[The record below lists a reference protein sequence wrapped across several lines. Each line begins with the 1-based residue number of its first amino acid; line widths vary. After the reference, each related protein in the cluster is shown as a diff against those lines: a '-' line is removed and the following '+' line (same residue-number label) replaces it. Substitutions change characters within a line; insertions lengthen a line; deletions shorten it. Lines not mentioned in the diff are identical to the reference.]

1 MNAQTAQPTA
11 AQPSAQPHTNGTLSL
26 NEQLALVCKERDEAN
41 ARAQQA
47 EKAAKEARE
56 AAAHTV
62 GKPSVKARRTD
73 RKYVDGKTG
82 EEVPGKGNVAVYGL
96 QRMGARGNW
105 PFDASPHQRT
115 LNPAQDSAGH
125 PERHGAGAGR
135 WVVLWWPKYRSSA
148 VKADSEGVSPSDTT
162 IEQRSR

>member
-96 QRMGARGNW
+96 QRM
-105 PFDASPHQRT
+105 PVT
-115 LNPAQDSAGH
+115 LYPNQ
-125 PERHGAGAGR
+125 
-135 WVVLWWPKYRSSA
+135 WVRLFAMRDEVLA
-148 VKADSEGVSPSDTT
+148 A
-162 IEQRSR
+162 IEANRDGLSFAKGE

>member
-56 AAAHTV
+56 AAAHPV

-96 QRMGARGNW
+96 QRM
-105 PFDASPHQRT
+105 PVT
-115 LNPAQDSAGH
+115 LYPNQ
-125 PERHGAGAGR
+125 
-135 WVVLWWPKYRSSA
+135 WVRLFAMRDEVLA
-148 VKADSEGVSPSDTT
+148 A
-162 IEQRSR
+162 IEANRDGLSFAKGE